1 MNIWPIIY
9 LQNKTGYFI
18 DIKLHG
24 GTEFVDNVEHPTHKL
39 MSQILTIHKII
50 FKQFD
55 VNFEYL

>member
-39 MSQILTIHKII
+39 MSQTNIDYPQNYI
-50 FKQFD
+50 
-55 VNFEYL
+55 